1 MVLLSK
7 VTSKLRV
14 RSLFM
19 LLSKV
24 VRKVVNYESY
34 ESITFGKK

>member
-19 LLSKV
+19 L

-34 ESITFGKK
+34 ESITFGKNDSL